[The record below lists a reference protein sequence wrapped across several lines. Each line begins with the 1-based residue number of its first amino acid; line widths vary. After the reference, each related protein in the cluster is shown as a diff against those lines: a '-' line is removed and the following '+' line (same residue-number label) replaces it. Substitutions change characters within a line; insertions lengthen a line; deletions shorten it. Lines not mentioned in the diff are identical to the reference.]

1 MSSQSTD
8 DTLRHDLDTLHK
20 QTQHLLC
27 ETQQLARRKLPVQK
41 QLTTV
46 TAPLEWDPR
55 TGPDTAFQ
63 RDLLWWYNQ
72 FGIRGIQS
80 FLVEWADDMYM
91 KTSQKQFEQLKDE
104 IGPLI
109 PSYLASLPPALI
121 QAVICNNIPSRMKDP
136 EFKKHVEDWVRCE
149 HKLGPGVYEI
159 SVAHKETGLGPTLRQ
174 LVDISNTMSRYI
186 DLEDTAFIS
195 TARTIDNQYPQKW
208 GIRDD
213 YTVKRRYSRVL
224 KNGTH
229 DFKAIRNWLEILEQE
244 YLHLT
249 KSLPQDHPYWDT
261 GMSRLF
267 TYIGWAK
274 NLDERSHKHTTHYGL
289 ESIVFGLF
297 SAVVKYLFG
306 LEFQITR
313 TVLFYATSGVHAGI
327 TEILGHAMAS
337 GYLEL
342 GGFNHSWAGGRGSG
356 AGLDTEEVT
365 QQVDLHKE
373 MILKSGHVEENLMQN
388 DEKLERLTFACDED
402 AQEQLW
408 SETAE
413 AQTKCLQRA
422 EESEKSVEK
431 THTSVL
437 LADFQVK
444 LELAAHKN
452 RMTADEDAS

>member
-1 MSSQSTD
+1 
-8 DTLRHDLDTLHK
+8 
-20 QTQHLLC
+20 
-27 ETQQLARRKLPVQK
+27 
-41 QLTTV
+41 
-46 TAPLEWDPR
+46 
-55 TGPDTAFQ
+55 
-63 RDLLWWYNQ
+63 
-72 FGIRGIQS
+72 
-80 FLVEWADDMYM
+80 
-91 KTSQKQFEQLKDE
+91 
-104 IGPLI
+104 
-109 PSYLASLPPALI
+109 
-121 QAVICNNIPSRMKDP
+121 
-136 EFKKHVEDWVRCE
+136 
-149 HKLGPGVYEI
+149 
-159 SVAHKETGLGPTLRQ
+159 
-174 LVDISNTMSRYI
+174 
-186 DLEDTAFIS
+186 
-195 TARTIDNQYPQKW
+195 
-208 GIRDD
+208 
-213 YTVKRRYSRVL
+213 
-224 KNGTH
+224 
-229 DFKAIRNWLEILEQE
+229 
-244 YLHLT
+244 
-249 KSLPQDHPYWDT
+249 
-261 GMSRLF
+261 MSRLF

-413 AQTKCLQRA
+413 AQIKCLQRA

-437 LADFQVK
+437 LADFQTK
-444 LELAAHKN
+444 MHLEKTRPTLEVGTSNTPGFRA
-452 RMTADEDAS
+452 MDEKTVPLTSEDEKHVQPSGEDEKHVQPPGEDEKHVQPPGEDENNALSDSARGAT